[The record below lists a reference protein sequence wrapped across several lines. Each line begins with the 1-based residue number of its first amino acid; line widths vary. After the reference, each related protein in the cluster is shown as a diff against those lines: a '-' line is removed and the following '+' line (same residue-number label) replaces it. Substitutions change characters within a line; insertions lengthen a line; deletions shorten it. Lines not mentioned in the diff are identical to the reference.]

1 MKKYMIRK
9 ILLRAVPCI
18 LVCLVFLGCQIKFMM
33 DCRRY
38 NYWHTS
44 EFLMS
49 WNLRELGNYPEHQ
62 IIYVKPTDEW
72 RWNINKQYE
81 RTGTEAEDLLTWYE
95 VTCADIEVG
104 VYPYLDDELEKE
116 IRALGYP
123 FDFHGITYVGTDD
136 YDDIKENVGPFMINL
151 GYEVE
156 TAEKLKDPNAEIL
169 TYSSSPF
176 FPYDA
181 FVD

>member
-9 ILLRAVPCI
+9 ILLRAAPCI
-18 LVCLVFLGCQIKFMM
+18 LLCLIFLGCQIKFMM

-49 WNLRELGNYPEHQ
+49 WNFRELGNYPEHQ
-62 IIYVKPTDEW
+62 IIYVKPSDEW
-72 RWNINKQYE
+72 FKLQAMRDEKWGYE
-81 RTGTEAEDLLTWYE
+81 AGDLLTWYE
-95 VTCADIEVG
+95 FTCADLEVG
-104 VYPYLDDELEKE
+104 VYPYLDEELEKE

-123 FDFHGITYVGTDD
+123 FDFHGITYVGTDN
-136 YDDIKENVGPFMINL
+136 YSDIGKNVGRLMINL

-156 TAEKLKDPNAEIL
+156 TAEKLKDPKADIL
-169 TYSSSPF
+169 RKSTSPF
-176 FPYDA
+176 FPYDGPL
-181 FVD
+181 

>member
-1 MKKYMIRK
+1 
-9 ILLRAVPCI
+9 
-18 LVCLVFLGCQIKFMM
+18 
-33 DCRRY
+33 
-38 NYWHTS
+38 
-44 EFLMS
+44 MS

-136 YDDIKENVGPFMINL
+136 YSDIKKMWAV
-151 GYEVE
+151 
-156 TAEKLKDPNAEIL
+156 
-169 TYSSSPF
+169 
-176 FPYDA
+176 
-181 FVD
+181 